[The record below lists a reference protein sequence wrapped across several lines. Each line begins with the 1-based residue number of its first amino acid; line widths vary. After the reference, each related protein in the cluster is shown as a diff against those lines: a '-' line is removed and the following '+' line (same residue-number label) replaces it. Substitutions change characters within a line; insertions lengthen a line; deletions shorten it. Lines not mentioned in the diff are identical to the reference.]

1 MNVSKGHRY
10 LILFC
15 KLTLAS
21 DTIKFV
27 RTFPKV
33 EAEVLKD
40 TFMNISKTSLD
51 TFGHRPTFVFIAR
64 QYDGIIRKGFHH
76 QLYFQSVKDPKVGL
90 FETLNGIND
99 SIDFSTGLFFKE
111 GEKYTVKILYS
122 DGRQVDTINL
132 KTTITVGSKSSL
144 TYVYEVRTGIR
155 EYRVSCE
162 IYNQKKISKE
172 QKEIMLAFLQA
183 QPRYYFGSE
192 RANSNLRST
201 TIKLLELTDK
211 QAKRIHCN
219 CRTSW

>member
-1 MNVSKGHRY
+1 MKTFLTLT

-33 EAEVLKD
+33 EAEILKD
-40 TFMNISKTSLD
+40 TFINISKTSLD
-51 TFGHRPTFVFIAR
+51 TFGHRPTFIFIAR
-64 QYDGIIRKGFHH
+64 QYDGVIRKGWTHE
-76 QLYFQSVKDPKVGL
+76 LYFQNIKEPKEGH
-90 FETLNGIND
+90 FEALDGIND
-99 SIDFSTGLFFKE
+99 SINFTTGWFFKE
-111 GEKYTVKILYS
+111 GEKYTVKILYVN
-122 DGRQVDTINL
+122 GRQVDTINL
-132 KTTITVGSKSSL
+132 KTTVTVDSKSSL
-144 TYVYEVRTGIR
+144 TYVYEVRIGTP

-162 IYNQKKISKE
+162 IYNQKTFSKE

-192 RANSNLRST
+192 RANGNLRNK
-201 TIKLLELTDK
+201 TIELLELTDK
-211 QAKRIHCN
+211 QAKRIHCY